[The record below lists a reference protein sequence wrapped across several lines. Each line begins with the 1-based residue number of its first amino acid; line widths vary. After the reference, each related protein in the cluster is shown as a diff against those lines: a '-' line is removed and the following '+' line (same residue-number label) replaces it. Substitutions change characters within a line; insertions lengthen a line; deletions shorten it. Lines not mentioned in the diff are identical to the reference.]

1 MEALS
6 WFFLLGLELHRFAP
20 NDDGAD
26 GLGNTLEAV
35 EAGGHTLSA
44 YEGPALQPV
53 LWATRGPVAFGLAP
67 GLAGR
72 IQALSASDGREGT
85 LFVRQVLVEG
95 RVRYGEQ
102 VFGELDL
109 YGAGGSATLD
119 GTRVADGNGYW
130 GLAPSF
136 GVRTSVAERLWVG
149 GRLRYAWRFSDD
161 IQSDGLGGV
170 FAVEW
175 RL

>member
-1 MEALS
+1 MESLA
-6 WFFLLGLELHRFAP
+6 WIFLFGLELHRFAP
-20 NDDGAD
+20 TDDGAD
-26 GLGNTLEAV
+26 GLGSSLEAV

-53 LWATRGPVAFGLAP
+53 FWANRGPVAFGLAP

-72 IQALSASDGREGT
+72 IQALSSSDGREGT
-85 LFVRQVLVEG
+85 LFVRQFLLEG
-95 RVRYGEQ
+95 RVRYGQ
-102 VFGELDL
+102 RVYGELDL

-119 GTRVADGNGYW
+119 GVKVADGNGYW
-130 GLAPSF
+130 GLAPCL
-136 GVRTSVAERLWVG
+136 GVRVPVADRVWVG
-149 GRLRYAWRFSDD
+149 GRMRYGWRFSQDL
-161 IQSDGLGGV
+161 QSDGLGGV